1 MGKDAQTYVFIGLA
15 IMVVAAA
22 VMVIVAA
29 AVGLVELIAAVKNA
43 PVAAACGAIDFLLL
57 L

>member
-22 VMVIVAA
+22 VVSMIRSR
-29 AVGLVELIAAVKNA
+29 
-43 PVAAACGAIDFLLL
+43 IDSRKGPG
-57 L
+57 